1 MLDMG
6 IFFPTKPIKL
16 KHTYFLKVVIEHCL
30 QAEVFIAEVEL
41 LVGLLFVLHF
51 TQVEDIHY
59 TLWAFENPLTIGCT
73 IARALSLLSIGN
85 LRWQ

>member
-6 IFFPTKPIKL
+6 IFFPTNQIEL

-41 LVGLLFVLHF
+41 LIGLLFVLYF

-59 TLWAFENPLTIGCT
+59 TLWAFENPLTIGGT
-73 IARALSLLSIGN
+73 VARALSLLSIGN
-85 LRWQ
+85 LGWQ